1 MPLIK
6 RYSNRKLYDTDSK
19 RYITLE
25 EVAEFIR
32 KGEDVKVVDHATGDD
47 LTSVTLFQVIFEE
60 EKKIGGLLPQLFL
73 SRLIR
78 TGGDKMSALRSR
90 LLSIDPFQVVD
101 EEIKRRLQSLVE
113 QNRIGEEEALHI
125 QDLLVRKPAKKQ
137 EPVRIQVV
145 GEGDEQSPSISGTGI
160 TSEDL
165 IDPTA
170 VEALQQQVQVL
181 EQELARL
188 EQMRGA
194 KMDQSPD
201 PNNER

>member
-19 RYITLE
+19 RYVTLE

-60 EKKIGGLLPQLFL
+60 EKKIGGLIPQLFL

-78 TGGDKMSALRSR
+78 TSGDKMSALRSR

-101 EEIKRRLQSLVE
+101 EEIRRRLQSLVD
-113 QNRIGEEEALHI
+113 QNRIGDEEAAHI
-125 QDLLVRKPAKKQ
+125 QDLLVRKPVKKQ

-145 GEGDEQSPSISGTGI
+145 GEEDEQI
-160 TSEDL
+160 TPGSDSATKSEDL
-165 IDPTA
+165 IDPA
-170 VEALQQQVQVL
+170 RVEALQKQVELL

-188 EQMRGA
+188 VQMREA
-194 KMDQSPD
+194 AIDQSPD
-201 PNNER
+201 PNA